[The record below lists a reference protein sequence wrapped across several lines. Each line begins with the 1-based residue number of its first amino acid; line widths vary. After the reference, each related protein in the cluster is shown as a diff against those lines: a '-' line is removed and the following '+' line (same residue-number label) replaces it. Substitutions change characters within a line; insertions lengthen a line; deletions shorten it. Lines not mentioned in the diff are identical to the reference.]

1 MFLDQFGTLERRE
14 HGTCICHPSVRQVV
28 PLDFREEVDR
38 ARGAKSKGWLRLLA
52 QEVRGRRFQWIG
64 LELVAAAQWELK
76 DYEGGRESLEAI
88 RAIHGDNIHAN
99 LALANIYERLHRD
112 MKKPELLKASDQ
124 AVERVL
130 ASPDVTSA
138 KD

>member
-1 MFLDQFGTLERRE
+1 
-14 HGTCICHPSVRQVV
+14 
-28 PLDFREEVDR
+28 
-38 ARGAKSKGWLRLLA
+38 
-52 QEVRGRRFQWIG
+52 
-64 LELVAAAQWELK
+64 
-76 DYEGGRESLEAI
+76 LEAI

-99 LALANIYERLHRD
+99 LALANIDERLHRD

-124 AVERVL
+124 AIERVL